1 MSASIGQSIEAVCKE
16 KGIDRDVVI
25 EAVKEAVRAAARK
38 QFKSGEEIQVE
49 WSPETGL
56 EIFAS
61 KVVVETVENE
71 GRELS
76 LGEAREL
83 AGDEVEIGDELQL
96 PLPVEDMGRI
106 AAQTAKQILFQKVR
120 DAERANIYEQY
131 IDKVGDLV
139 NGYVKRFERGDIIVD
154 LGTVEALLPRNQ
166 QSRGETWN
174 QGERI
179 RVVIDDVS
187 KESKGPQVI
196 VSRTSPEILKRL
208 FEMEVPEIYDGT
220 VVIKSAVREPGERAK
235 IAVAS
240 TERDVDPVGACVGM
254 KGSRV
259 QAIIRE
265 LRGEKIDIIEWS
277 DEPSVF
283 AANAL
288 SPAKVNQVRITDIEH
303 RQMEVIVNE
312 DQLSLAI
319 GKRGQNVRL
328 ATKLVGWNIDI
339 RSEEELKREVAAQ
352 MGAMIASGESVPLER
367 LEGMNPAMV
376 STLAD
381 HGIDDIESLANATVD
396 DIADFLDVSIDQ
408 AEALIGAAQTVVESA
423 RVAAESEG
431 AEGEEAQSEETGE
444 AGAASEQTPASAEAG
459 VTESSVDAVAAA
471 GGAGTGGEEPP
482 GVEGERPA
490 AGPEGETGFESEE
503 GRTVEQHAASFEAD
517 PNADAGE
524 VEPSEAMI
532 AEGYDEAVETQPPFM
547 AEDLSPDNLLAKD
560 AAEPVAATE
569 VEQMSADEL
578 LLQGAGRDLRPDTI
592 TPAPDIFSAE
602 AAVIQNHGAYTEE
615 ERPSTLDAE
624 TSGVA
629 GATVREGE
637 EADEESLVAPA
648 ALDETEEG
656 ETEVA
661 SPVADLGGEASAPEV
676 QVSSAPTPAG
686 RGEPTPVENVAEDEA
701 EDASGNVE

>member
-1 MSASIGQSIEAVCKE
+1 MSASIGQSIDAVCKE
-16 KGIDRDVVI
+16 KGIDREVVI

-49 WSPETGL
+49 WAPETGL

-61 KVVVETVENE
+61 KVVVEEVTNP

-76 LGEAREL
+76 LDEAKEL
-83 AGDEVEIGDELQL
+83 AGDEVEVGDELQL

-120 DAERANIYEQY
+120 DAERANIYELY

-154 LGTVEALLPRNQ
+154 LGTIESVLPRNQ
-166 QSRGETWN
+166 QSRGEQWN

-179 RVVIDDVS
+179 RVIIDDVS
-187 KESKGPQVI
+187 KESKGPQV
-196 VSRTSPEILKRL
+196 VTSRTSPELLKRL

-339 RSEEELKREVAAQ
+339 RSEEELKREVALQ
-352 MGAMIASGESVPLER
+352 MGAMIASGEAVPLER

-376 STLAD
+376 ATLAD
-381 HGIDDIESLANATVD
+381 HGISDIESLASATVD
-396 DIADFLDVSIDQ
+396 DLADFLDVSIDQ
-408 AEALIGAAQTVVESA
+408 AESLIASAQAVVESA
-423 RVAAESEG
+423 RIA
-431 AEGEEAQSEETGE
+431 AEGEEAEGE
-444 AGAASEQTPASAEAG
+444 S
-459 VTESSVDAVAAA
+459 
-471 GGAGTGGEEPP
+471 
-482 GVEGERPA
+482 VEGEEAGLQSEATEAAAEESPA
-490 AGPEGETGFESEE
+490 TEEATAEASDAEAEAEPEGEMVEEGEE
-503 GRTVEQHAASFEAD
+503 GRTVVEQHAASVEAD
-517 PNADAGE
+517 PNAE
-524 VEPSEAMI
+524 
-532 AEGYDEAVETQPPFM
+532 
-547 AEDLSPDNLLAKD
+547 
-560 AAEPVAATE
+560 
-569 VEQMSADEL
+569 
-578 LLQGAGRDLRPDTI
+578 
-592 TPAPDIFSAE
+592 
-602 AAVIQNHGAYTEE
+602 
-615 ERPSTLDAE
+615 
-624 TSGVA
+624 
-629 GATVREGE
+629 
-637 EADEESLVAPA
+637 
-648 ALDETEEG
+648 
-656 ETEVA
+656 
-661 SPVADLGGEASAPEV
+661 
-676 QVSSAPTPAG
+676 
-686 RGEPTPVENVAEDEA
+686 
-701 EDASGNVE
+701 

>member
-1 MSASIGQSIEAVCKE
+1 MSASIGQSIDAVCKE
-16 KGIDRDVVI
+16 KGIDREVVI

-49 WSPETGL
+49 WAPETGL

-61 KVVVETVENE
+61 KVVVETVENP

-76 LGEAREL
+76 LDEAKEL
-83 AGDEVEIGDELQL
+83 AGDEVEVGDELQL

-120 DAERANIYEQY
+120 DAVRANVYEQY

-154 LGTVEALLPRNQ
+154 LGTVESVLGRNG
-166 QSRGETWN
+166 QSRGEQWN

-187 KESKGPQVI
+187 KESKGPQVV
-196 VSRTSPEILKRL
+196 VSRTSPELLKRL

-352 MGAMIASGESVPLER
+352 MGAMIASGEAVPLER
-367 LEGMNPAMV
+367 LQGMNPAMV

-381 HGIDDIESLANATVD
+381 HGVGDIEALANATVD
-396 DIADFLDVSIDQ
+396 D
-408 AEALIGAAQTVVESA
+408 SA
-423 RVAAESEG
+423 RVAAEAEGEEG
-431 AEGEEAQSEETGE
+431 AEGEGGEESP
-444 AGAASEQTPASAEAG
+444 AAEASAEG
-459 VTESSVDAVAAA
+459 EAADE
-471 GGAGTGGEEPP
+471 TGG
-482 GVEGERPA
+482 GVEMS
-490 AGPEGETGFESEE
+490 EG
-503 GRTVEQHAASFEAD
+503 
-517 PNADAGE
+517 
-524 VEPSEAMI
+524 
-532 AEGYDEAVETQPPFM
+532 
-547 AEDLSPDNLLAKD
+547 
-560 AAEPVAATE
+560 
-569 VEQMSADEL
+569 
-578 LLQGAGRDLRPDTI
+578 
-592 TPAPDIFSAE
+592 
-602 AAVIQNHGAYTEE
+602 
-615 ERPSTLDAE
+615 
-624 TSGVA
+624 
-629 GATVREGE
+629 
-637 EADEESLVAPA
+637 
-648 ALDETEEG
+648 
-656 ETEVA
+656 
-661 SPVADLGGEASAPEV
+661 
-676 QVSSAPTPAG
+676 
-686 RGEPTPVENVAEDEA
+686 
-701 EDASGNVE
+701 